1 MAGSMRQRSPGSWQL
16 RVYAGLDDRGKSRY
30 IQRTIKGGKRTAQ
43 RAMREIETAIENGEH
58 HADRGEQLASTTV
71 GELLDRW
78 LLQGDWSPST
88 RTGHVQCVN
97 GWIRPHLGDVRLDRL
112 SLWKIEGFYRTLSV
126 SGGDGGKPLSA
137 ASVKR
142 THTVMHAALSEG
154 VRWGMLATN
163 PATGARRPK
172 GEAFEAEVPDLDGVR
187 RALDAAPERLRIV
200 IALAISTGAR
210 RGELMALKWDDVD
223 ERASTISIS
232 RSITLGGAIKTTK
245 TKATGVVSVGPET
258 MEMLSV
264 WRAAQNE
271 RWTELRPGPMPEDMW
286 VFPAFGWERPL
297 GPDTISQQWRVL
309 ADSVG
314 LEGVRFHDLRHATA
328 THLVSNGVD
337 VRTVS
342 GRLRHASTSMTL
354 DVYAAKVT
362 DSDVAAGKLLDGLVY
377 GTDEN
382 EK

>member
-1 MAGSMRQRSPGSWQL
+1 MAGSIRQRSPGSWQL
-16 RVYAGLDDRGKSRY
+16 RIYAGLDDRGKSKY
-30 IQRTIKGGKRTAQ
+30 IQRTVKGGKRAAQ
-43 RAMREIETAIENGEH
+43 RAMREIEAEIEKGEH
-58 HADRGEQLASTTV
+58 DADRGERLAGTTV

-78 LLQGDWSPST
+78 ILQGDWSPST
-88 RTGHVQCVN
+88 RVGHVQCVN
-97 GWIRPHLGDVRLDRL
+97 GWIKPYLGDIRLDRL

-142 THTVMHAALSEG
+142 THTVLHAALSEG
-154 VRWGMLATN
+154 IRWGMLSTN

-187 RALDAAPERLRIV
+187 RALDAASERMRVV

-210 RGELMALKWDDVD
+210 RGELMALKWNDID
-223 ERASTISIS
+223 EQASTISIS
-232 RSITLGGAIKTTK
+232 RSLSVDGSIKSTK
-245 TKATGVVSVGPET
+245 TKATGVVSVGPAT
-258 MEMLSV
+258 MDVLAK
-264 WRAAQNE
+264 WRSAQDA
-271 RWTELRPGPMPEDMW
+271 RWATVDPDPMPGDMW
-286 VFPAFGWERPL
+286 VFPAFAWDRPL
-297 GPDTISQQWRVL
+297 RADTISLRWRAL

-342 GRLRHASTSMTL
+342 GRLRHANTSMTL

-362 DSDVAAGKLLDGLVY
+362 ESDVAAGKLLDGLVY

-382 EK
+382 EE